1 MKKHFYLIVDTET
14 TQRNTVADFGAVVVD
29 RQGNIVEQFGV
40 LLDGHFGSVEL
51 FHDKKA
57 PCDSFWSTMMLHR
70 RKKNYDQLLANGQRS
85 ICSVA
90 LVNLWLTRIKA
101 QYNPIV
107 TAYNIAF
114 DLGKCRT
121 TGIDLGIFENSFCLM
136 KKAQKFFVNQD
147 YVDFC
152 HANGFLTAKMRKPS
166 TTADTMAKYILGT
179 DLIDEPHTALEDARD
194 YEAPILTALLSTLSR
209 KKLLAL

>member
-14 TQRNTVADFGAVVVD
+14 TKANTVADFGAVVMD
-29 RQGNIVEQFGV
+29 RQGNIIEQFGV
-40 LLDGHFGSVEL
+40 LLDGHFGELEL
-51 FHDKKA
+51 FYDQTA
-57 PCDSFWSTMMLHR
+57 PAQSFWSTMQLHR
-70 RKKNYDQLLANGQRS
+70 RKKNYDDLLKNGQRS

-90 LVNLWLTRIKA
+90 LVNLWLARIKA
-101 QYNPIV
+101 QYNPLV
-107 TAYNIAF
+107 TAYNLAF
-114 DLGKCRT
+114 DLGKCRN

-147 YVDFC
+147 YIDFC
-152 HANGFLTAKMRKPS
+152 HENGFLTAKLKKPS

-179 DLIDEPHTALEDARD
+179 DLLDEPHTALEDARD
-194 YEAPILTALLSTLSR
+194 YERPVLAALLAQLSR

>member
-1 MKKHFYLIVDTET
+1 MKKHYYLIVDTET
-14 TQRNTVADFGAVVVD
+14 TQAQTVADFGAVVVD

-40 LLDGHFGSVEL
+40 LLDGHFGNIDL
-51 FHDKKA
+51 FHDIHA
-57 PCDSFWSTMMLHR
+57 PSDSFWSTQSVYR
-70 RKKNYDQLLANGQRS
+70 RKKHYDKLLATGQRS
-85 ICSVA
+85 ICSPT

-114 DLGKCRT
+114 DLGKCRN

-136 KKAQKFFVNQD
+136 KKAQKHFVNQD

-152 HANGFLTAKMRKPS
+152 HANGFLTAKLRKPS

-179 DLIDEPHTALEDARD
+179 DLAD
-194 YEAPILTALLSTLSR
+194 
-209 KKLLAL
+209 